1 MGWEA
6 KYFVPLLNTAG
17 LCWRLRAA
25 QQWGVWHGAVRR
37 HRESRGWGRSLESIV
52 ASVPPRLRQSWG
64 SKKQNGFLGSGDGGG
79 GISHLLNE
87 LIRAQ
92 RFHFEEAA
100 GLSLISVTLDLQRS
114 GGEGEISNTCSPGDF
129 TAGKW
134 SGLTSMSERATT
146 LLSKGRIKDEWGKL
160 FLLLSHLQ
168 SQDKTSFDSE
178 NNELM

>member
-1 MGWEA
+1 M
-6 KYFVPLLNTAG
+6 
-17 LCWRLRAA
+17 
-25 QQWGVWHGAVRR
+25 
-37 HRESRGWGRSLESIV
+37 